1 MRRTLITGM
10 GVMTTSGL
18 LATPV
23 LAQEES
29 SPMELELLS
38 MLPQLIRWDGLV
50 ASLVVI
56 ATAWLFL
63 RFLGNLVR
71 RLCEIFVERRLLFQ
85 RLSAITHFV
94 VYMATIVSVIL
105 LGFEISSEMLVLLG
119 GGAAVAVGFAMKDLV
134 ASLVAGVT
142 IMFDRPFQLG
152 DRVSFGGQYGDVVA
166 IGLRSVKLQTLD
178 DSTVTIPNNLFLT
191 DITSSGNYGILHMQI
206 VVDFYI
212 GVDQDVQLARD
223 LVREVTVISRY
234 VYLPKPV
241 VVRVSQVIVQSYV
254 AVRLRLKVYVLD
266 TQYEK
271 ALETD
276 VTLRV
281 LEAFAESGIKPPAV
295 LHQYVGDPG
304 PTDHNGLRL
313 AS

>member
-1 MRRTLITGM
+1 M
-10 GVMTTSGL
+10 GVMMTSGL

-29 SPMELELLS
+29 SPMELEFLA
-38 MLPQLIRWDGLV
+38 MFPHLIRWDGLA

-56 ATAWLFL
+56 VTAWLFL
-63 RFLGNLVR
+63 SFLGNLVR
-71 RLCEIFVERRLLFQ
+71 RLGEIFVDRRLLFQ
-85 RLSAITHFV
+85 RFSAIIHFV

-105 LGFEISSEMLVLLG
+105 LGFDISHELLVLLG

-142 IMFDRPFQLG
+142 IMIDRPFQLG
-152 DRVSFGGQYGDVVA
+152 DRVRFGGQYGDVVA
-166 IGLRSVKLQTLD
+166 IGLRSVKLQTLN
-178 DSTVTIPNNLFLT
+178 DSTVTIPNNMFLT
-191 DITSSGNYGILHMQI
+191 DITSSGNYGALDMQI
-206 VVDFYI
+206 VMDFYI

-223 LVREVTVISRY
+223 LVREATVTSRY

-241 VVRVSQVIVQSYV
+241 VVRVSQVIVQNYV

-304 PTDHNGLRL
+304 PIDHNGLRL

>member
-1 MRRTLITGM
+1 MRRALITGM
-10 GVMTTSGL
+10 GVVTASGL
-18 LATPV
+18 LATPI
-23 LAQEES
+23 LAQEGS
-29 SPMELELLS
+29 SPVDHELLS

-56 ATAWLFL
+56 AAAWLFL
-63 RFLGNLVR
+63 RFLENLVR
-71 RLCEIFVERRLLFQ
+71 RLGEIFVERRLLFQ
-85 RLSAITHFV
+85 RFSAITHFV
-94 VYMATIVSVIL
+94 VYMATIASVIL
-105 LGFEISSEMLVLLG
+105 LGFDISRELLVLLG

-152 DRVSFGGQYGDVVA
+152 DRVSFGDQYGDVVA

-178 DSTVTIPNNLFLT
+178 DSTVTIPNNMFLT
-191 DITSSGNYGILHMQI
+191 DITSSGNYGVLDMQI
-206 VVDFYI
+206 MVDFYI

-223 LVREVTVISRY
+223 LVREATVTSRY

-241 VVRVSQVIVQSYV
+241 VVRVSQVIVENYV

-304 PTDHNGLRL
+304 PIDHNGLKL

>member
-10 GVMTTSGL
+10 GVMTTLGL

-23 LAQEES
+23 LAQEGS
-29 SPMELELLS
+29 SPAELEVLS
-38 MLPQLIRWDGLV
+38 MLPHLIRWEGLV

-56 ATAWLFL
+56 AIAWLFL
-63 RFLGNLVR
+63 RFLRNLVR
-71 RLCEIFVERRLLFQ
+71 RLGEIFVERRLIFQ
-85 RLSAITHFV
+85 RISAITHFA
-94 VYMATIVSVIL
+94 VYMTTIVAVVL
-105 LGFEISSEMLVLLG
+105 LGFEISREVLTLLG
-119 GGAAVAVGFAMKDLV
+119 GTAAVAVGFAVKDLV
-134 ASLVAGVT
+134 ASLVAGIT

-152 DRVSFGGQYGDVVA
+152 DRVSFGGQYGDVIA

-178 DSTVTIPNNLFLT
+178 DSTVTVPNNLFLT
-191 DITSSGNYGILHMQI
+191 DITSSGNYGVLDMQI
-206 VVDFYI
+206 VVDFHI
-212 GVDQDVQLARD
+212 GVDQDIELARD
-223 LVREVTVISRY
+223 LVREATVTSRY

-241 VVRVSQVIVQSYV
+241 VVGVSQVIVENYV

-281 LEAFAESGIKPPAV
+281 LEAFAENGIKPPAI
-295 LHQYVGDPG
+295 LHQYVNDLG
-304 PTDHNGLRL
+304 PIDQSGLRL